1 MISWHRRFYFMFLVA
16 PAALGLWLTACKSE
30 VRVARPESSQPGQYR
45 SWKTYLGDLGVTHY
59 SVLDQINSQNV
70 GQLRVAWT
78 YQTGDKRDNNR
89 SQIQCNPIVIDGV
102 LYATSPAMKV
112 LALNAATGE
121 MIWTFDPFDG
131 QEDPPAAITRGVA
144 YWQDGDDRRIFST
157 AEANLYALDAGTGQP
172 VPGFG
177 SDGVVNMRQG
187 LDRDIGNLF
196 YGSRTPGIVYKD
208 LLILP
213 TVVSEGPG
221 KTAPG
226 HIRAFNARTGEVAWI
241 FHTIPHPGEYG
252 YDTWPEDAWKEA
264 GGANAWAGCSLDE
277 ERGMVFLATGSPSFD
292 FWGGDRV
299 GQNLFGNCVLALNAD
314 TGKRVWHFQT
324 IHHDMWDRD
333 LASPPNLVTITRDG
347 KQIDAVAQATK
358 GGDVFVFHR
367 DTGEPL
373 YPIEEF
379 AVPESDL
386 RGEKAWPT
394 QPRARKPPPLV
405 RQHFRESDI
414 TDISSE
420 AHDYVL
426 KQFRSVRTGGR
437 YIPPSAQGTLIH
449 PGLDGGAEWGGSGYD
464 PTTGMLYVNSN
475 EMPNIITMVD
485 VAAKSGEKPSPGKQL
500 YTIHCAPCHGEVG
513 ARENKT
519 HSPLLRE
526 ILSRITLR
534 SLTRAKAQQV
544 IEKGQGFMPGFAHI
558 GEMEIEA
565 LLDFMFRTGQE
576 SIPFSLPQ
584 EIEFTHTGYN
594 WFVDQFGYPA
604 IKPPWGTLTA
614 IDLNRA
620 EIKWQVPLGELPELT
635 ERGIPPTGTQNY
647 GGPVVTAG
655 GLLFIGASKD
665 EKFRAFDKATGK
677 ILWETDLPA
686 AGYAT
691 PCTYEIDGK
700 QYVVIA
706 AGGGKMGTKSGDSYI
721 AFALPN

>member
-1 MISWHRRFYFMFLVA
+1 MIDWHHRFYFMFFFA

-30 VRVARPESSQPGQYR
+30 VRVATPEASRPGPYR
-45 SWKTYLGDLGVTHY
+45 SWRTYLGDLGVTHY
-59 SVLDQINSQNV
+59 SVLDQINRQNV
-70 GQLRVAWT
+70 GQLRVEWT

-89 SQIQCNPIVIDGV
+89 SQIQCNPLVIDGV

-112 LALNAATGE
+112 IALNAATGE
-121 MIWTFDPFDG
+121 MIWTFDPFNG

-177 SDGVVNMRQG
+177 SNGVVDMRQG
-187 LDRDIGNLF
+187 LDRDIGKLF

-213 TVVSEGPG
+213 TVVSEGPD

-226 HIRAFNARTGEVAWI
+226 HVRTFDTRTGEVAWI
-241 FHTIPHPGEYG
+241 FHTIPHPGEFG
-252 YDTWPEDAWKEA
+252 YDTWPPDAWKEA
-264 GGANAWAGCSLDE
+264 GGANNWAGCSLDE
-277 ERGMVFLATGSPSFD
+277 QRGLVFLSTGSPSFD
-292 FWGGDRV
+292 FWGGDRI
-299 GQNLFGNCVLALNAD
+299 GQNLFGNSVLALKAD
-314 TGKRVWHFQT
+314 TGERVWHFQT

-333 LASPPNLVTITRDG
+333 IASPPNLVTILRDG
-347 KQIDAVAQATK
+347 KTVDAVAQATK
-358 GGDVFVFHR
+358 GGDLFVFDR
-367 DTGEPL
+367 ETGEPL

-379 AVPESDL
+379 EVPPSDL

-394 QPRARKPPPLV
+394 QPRPLKPPPFV
-405 RQHFRESDI
+405 RQQFAESDI
-414 TDISSE
+414 TDISPE

-426 KQFRSVRTGGR
+426 KRYRSVRTGKR
-437 YIPPSAQGTLIH
+437 YIPPSIQGSLTH
-449 PGLDGGAEWGGSGYD
+449 PGLDGGAEWGGAGYD
-464 PTTGMLYVNSN
+464 PATGLLYINAN
-475 EMPNIITMVD
+475 QMPNIITMVD
-485 VAAKSGEKPSPGKQL
+485 VTAKSGEKPSPGKQL
-500 YTIHCAPCHGEVG
+500 YTIHCAACHGEVG
-513 ARENKT
+513 AKKTQT

-526 ILSRITLR
+526 ILGRISLR

-558 GEMEIEA
+558 GKMEIEA

-576 SIPFSLPQ
+576 STPFSLPQ

-620 EIKWQVPLGELPELT
+620 EIRWQVPLGELPELT

-655 GLLFIGASKD
+655 RLLFIGASKD

-686 AGYAT
+686 GGYAT
-691 PCTYEIDGK
+691 PCTYEIAGK

-706 AGGGKMGTKSGDSYI
+706 AGGGKMGTKSGDSYV
-721 AFALPN
+721 AFALPD